1 MNPLVTLSRSGAVGV
16 IEIDHPPVN
25 ALSQAVRQ
33 QLLECFRDASADR
46 GIEAV
51 VLCCAGRTFVA
62 GADIAEFDA
71 PQIAPPDPNE
81 VSAAVEA
88 FDRPVIAALHGT
100 ALGGGLELA
109 LACHYRLALASTKL
123 GLPEVK
129 LGVLPG
135 AGGTQRLTRI
145 IGAQAALDIMTG
157 GNPIDARRAL
167 ELGIVDAV
175 VDEAPRE
182 NAIAMARRLAD
193 ERAPL
198 RRLSER
204 TPDGS
209 QLPAGFFDEYRRKL
223 PPQNRGGRA
232 AREIVRCVQAAFEL
246 TFAEGLC
253 LERAAFMAC
262 KDSPE
267 SKALRHV
274 FFAERE
280 AARIPALP
288 RGVEL
293 RPIRKIG
300 ILGAGTMGGGIAMS
314 FANAGMPVTLLDISD
329 EALMRGL
336 GIVRKNYDATAA
348 KGRITAKQADERMA
362 LIRGSC
368 DYVDL
373 GDCDLVI
380 EAAFENLDLK
390 KSICSRLGAV
400 CKPGAII
407 ATNTSTLDVDVLAQ
421 ASGRPADFL
430 GMHFFSPANVM
441 KLLEVVRGAGTSP
454 QVLATVM
461 ALAKKIGKSAVVS
474 GVCFGFIGN
483 RMLEGYLREAEF
495 LLLEG
500 ASPARI
506 DHALESFG
514 MAMGP
519 CRMIDMAGVD
529 VAAKVVLEQQ
539 KANALPDDPA
549 YRSVVQ
555 RLHELGRHGQK
566 TGAGYYR
573 YEGRAAV
580 EDPEVA
586 VLCRELASRHGIAQ
600 RSDIGDQEIVERC
613 LYPLI
618 NEGARILDEGIAQRA
633 GDIDVV
639 WVQGYGFPAYKGGP
653 MYMADEIGAA
663 EICDRMA
670 AYGARLGNAHG
681 YWNISPL
688 LTRLAATG
696 ERFAS
701 PRAKKAA
708 HDRSSSA

>member
-1 MNPLVTLSRSGAVGV
+1 MNPLVTLSRSGALGV
-16 IEIDHPPVN
+16 IEIDNPPVN
-25 ALSQAVRQ
+25 ALSQPVRQ
-33 QLLECFRDASADR
+33 HLLECLRAASADR
-46 GIEAV
+46 SIEAV

-62 GADIAEFDA
+62 GADIAEFDL
-71 PQIAPPDPNE
+71 PQIAPPDPSE
-81 VSAAVEA
+81 VSALLEA

-100 ALGGGLELA
+100 VLGGGLELA
-109 LACHYRLALASTKL
+109 LACHYRMALSSTKL

-135 AGGTQRLTRI
+135 AGGTQRLPRI
-145 IGAQAALDIMTG
+145 TGALTALDIMTS
-157 GNPIDARRAL
+157 GNAIGARRAL

-182 NAIAMARRLAD
+182 NAIEMARRVVAG
-193 ERAPL
+193 RGPL
-198 RRLSER
+198 RRVSER

-209 QLPAGFFDEYRRKL
+209 QLPAGFFDEYRRRL
-223 PPQNRGGRA
+223 PPENKGGRA
-232 AREIVRCVQAAFEL
+232 AHQIVRCVEAAFDL
-246 TFAEGLC
+246 PFADGLR

-280 AARIPALP
+280 AARIPGLRDVA
-288 RGVEL
+288 L
-293 RPIRKIG
+293 RPIRKVG
-300 ILGAGTMGGGIAMS
+300 IVGAGTMGGGIAMN
-314 FANAGMPVTLLDISD
+314 FANVGMPVTLLDISD
-329 EALMRGL
+329 VALKRGL

-348 KGRITAKQADERMA
+348 KGRITARQADERMA
-362 LIRGSC
+362 LIQGSC
-368 DYVDL
+368 DYADL

-380 EAAFENLDLK
+380 EAAFENLDIK
-390 KSICSRLGAV
+390 KSICSRLGAA
-400 CKPGAII
+400 CKPETII
-407 ATNTSTLDVDVLAQ
+407 ATNTSTLDVDALAR
-421 ASGRPADFL
+421 ASGRPAEFL
-430 GMHFFSPANVM
+430 GMHFFSPAHVM

-461 ALAKKIGKSAVVS
+461 VLAKKIGKSAVVS

-500 ASPARI
+500 ASPAQI
-506 DHALESFG
+506 DRAIEAIG

-539 KANALPDDPA
+539 KADALPDDPA
-549 YRSVVQ
+549 YRCVVR

-566 TGAGYYR
+566 TAAGYYR
-573 YEGRAAV
+573 YEGRTAV

-586 VLCRELASRHGIAQ
+586 AICRELASRHGIAQ

-633 GDIDVV
+633 SDIDVV

-653 MYMADEIGAA
+653 MYMADQLGAA
-663 EICDRMA
+663 EICGRMA
-670 AYGARLGNAHG
+670 AHGARGGNVHG
-681 YWNISPL
+681 YWDVSPL
-688 LTRLAATG
+688 LARLAATG
-696 ERFAS
+696 ERLES
-701 PRAKKAA
+701 PRSKKAA
-708 HDRSSSA
+708 HD

>member
-1 MNPLVTLSRSGAVGV
+1 MNPLVTLSRSGSIGA
-16 IEIDHPPVN
+16 IEIDNAPVN
-25 ALSQAVRQ
+25 ALSQPVRQ
-33 QLLECFRDASADR
+33 HLLESLRAASADR
-46 GIEAV
+46 SIEAV

-62 GADIAEFDA
+62 GADIAEFDL

-81 VSAAVEA
+81 VSALLEA

-100 ALGGGLELA
+100 VLGGGLELA
-109 LACHYRLALASTKL
+109 LACHYRMALSSTRL

-145 IGAQAALDIMTG
+145 TGAQVALDMMTS
-157 GNPIDARRAL
+157 GNPIGARRAL

-175 VDEAPRE
+175 VDEALRE
-182 NAIAMARRLAD
+182 NAIAMASRLVD
-193 ERAPL
+193 DRASL
-198 RRLSER
+198 RRVSER
-204 TPDGS
+204 TPDRS

-223 PPQNRGGRA
+223 PPEDKGGRA

-246 TFAEGLC
+246 PFADGLH

-280 AARIPALP
+280 ATRLP
-288 RGVEL
+288 GLSRDLEL
-293 RPIRKIG
+293 RAIHKVG
-300 ILGAGTMGGGIAMS
+300 IVGAGTMGGGIAMN
-314 FANAGMPVTLLDISD
+314 FANVGIPVMLLDVSD

-368 DYVDL
+368 DYADL

-380 EAAFENLDLK
+380 EAAFENLDIK
-390 KSICSRLGAV
+390 KSICTRLGAA

-407 ATNTSTLDVDVLAQ
+407 ATNTSTLDVDALAQ
-421 ASGRPADFL
+421 ASGRPGDFL

-500 ASPARI
+500 ASPSQI
-506 DHALESFG
+506 DRAIEAIG

-539 KANALPDDPA
+539 KAHALPDDPS
-549 YRSVVQ
+549 YRSVVR
-555 RLHELGRHGQK
+555 RLHELGRYGQK

-573 YEGRAAV
+573 YEGRTAV
-580 EDPEVA
+580 ADPEVA
-586 VLCRELASRHGIAQ
+586 LICRELALRHGIAQ
-600 RSDIGDQEIVERC
+600 RSDISSQDIVERC

-633 GDIDVV
+633 SDIDVV

-653 MYMADEIGAA
+653 MYMADRLGAA
-663 EICDRMA
+663 EICRRMA
-670 AYGARLGNAHG
+670 AHGARLGNLHG
-681 YWNISPL
+681 YWDISSL
-688 LTRLAATG
+688 LARLAATG
-696 ERFAS
+696 ERFES
-701 PRAKKAA
+701 PRSSRSA
-708 HDRSSSA
+708 HD

>member
-1 MNPLVTLSRSGAVGV
+1 MHPLVTLTRSGAVGV

-33 QLLECFRDASADR
+33 HLLECFRAASADR
-46 GIEAV
+46 DIEAL

-62 GADIAEFDA
+62 GADIAEFDL
-71 PQIAPPDPNE
+71 PQIASPDPNE
-81 VSAAVEA
+81 VSAAAEA
-88 FDRPVIAALHGT
+88 LDRPVIAALHGMV
-100 ALGGGLELA
+100 LGGGLELA

-145 IGAQAALDIMTG
+145 TGAQAALDIMIS
-157 GNPIDARRAL
+157 GNSIDARRAL
-167 ELGIVDAV
+167 ELRIIDAV
-175 VDEAPRE
+175 VDEALRD
-182 NAIAMARRLAD
+182 NAIAMARRLVA
-193 ERAPL
+193 ERASL
-198 RRLSER
+198 RRVSER
-204 TPDGS
+204 TPDRS
-209 QLPAGFFDEYRRKL
+209 LPAGLLDEYRRKL
-223 PPQNRGGRA
+223 PPEDKGGRA
-232 AREIVRCVQAAFEL
+232 AREIVRCVQAAYEL
-246 TFAEGLC
+246 PFAEGLR

-280 AARIPALP
+280 AARVAGLS
-288 RGVEL
+288 RDVAL
-293 RPIRKIG
+293 RPIREVG
-300 ILGAGTMGGGIAMS
+300 IVGAGTMGGGIAMS
-314 FANAGMPVTLLDISD
+314 FANVGLPVTLLDISD

-336 GIVRKNYDATAA
+336 GIVRKNYEATAA
-348 KGRITAKQADERMA
+348 KGRITAKQAEERVA
-362 LIRGSC
+362 LIRGSR
-368 DYVDL
+368 DYADL

-380 EAAFENLDLK
+380 EAAFEDLDIK
-390 KSICSRLGAV
+390 KAVCSRLGAA
-400 CKPGAII
+400 CKRGAII
-407 ATNTSTLDVDVLAQ
+407 ATNTSTLDVDALAE

-441 KLLEVVRGAGTSP
+441 RLLEVVRGAGTSP

-506 DHALESFG
+506 DRVIESFG

-539 KANALPDDPA
+539 KAGALPDDPA

-580 EDPEVA
+580 EDLEVA
-586 VLCRELASRHGIAQ
+586 VICRELASRHGIAQ
-600 RSDIGDQEIVERC
+600 RSDISDQEIVERC

-618 NEGARILDEGIAQRA
+618 NEGARVLEQGVAQRA
-633 GDIDVV
+633 SDIDVV

-653 MYMADEIGAA
+653 MYMADELGAA
-663 EICDRMA
+663 EICGRMEVH
-670 AYGARLGNAHG
+670 GARLGNIHG
-681 YWNISPL
+681 YWDVSPL
-688 LTRLAATG
+688 LARFAATG
-696 ERFAS
+696 ERFES
-701 PRAKKAA
+701 HPAKKAV
-708 HDRSSSA
+708 HD

>member
-1 MNPLVTLSRSGAVGV
+1 MNPLVTLSRSGALGV
-16 IEIDHPPVN
+16 IEIDNPPVN
-25 ALSQAVRQ
+25 ALSQPVRQ
-33 QLLECFRDASADR
+33 HLLECLRAASADR
-46 GIEAV
+46 NIEAV

-62 GADIAEFDA
+62 GADIAEFDL
-71 PQIAPPDPNE
+71 PQIAPPDPSE
-81 VSAAVEA
+81 VSALLEA

-100 ALGGGLELA
+100 VLGGGLELA
-109 LACHYRLALASTKL
+109 LACHYRMALSSTKL

-135 AGGTQRLTRI
+135 AGGTQRLPRI
-145 IGAQAALDIMTG
+145 TGAQTALDIMTS
-157 GNPIDARRAL
+157 GNPIGARRAL

-182 NAIAMARRLAD
+182 NAIEMARRVVAD
-193 ERAPL
+193 RAPL
-198 RRLSER
+198 RRVSER

-209 QLPAGFFDEYRRKL
+209 ELPAGFFDEYRRRL
-223 PPQNRGGRA
+223 PPENKGGRA
-232 AREIVRCVQAAFEL
+232 AHEIVRCVEAAFEL
-246 TFAEGLC
+246 PFADGLR

-280 AARIPALP
+280 AARIPGLHD
-288 RGVEL
+288 VTL
-293 RPIRKIG
+293 RPIRKVG
-300 ILGAGTMGGGIAMS
+300 IVGAGTMGGGIAMN
-314 FANAGMPVTLLDISD
+314 FANVGMPVTLLDISD
-329 EALMRGL
+329 EALKRGL

-362 LIRGSC
+362 LIQGSC
-368 DYVDL
+368 DYADL

-380 EAAFENLDLK
+380 EAAFENLDIK
-390 KSICSRLGAV
+390 KSICSRLGAA
-400 CKPGAII
+400 CKPETII
-407 ATNTSTLDVDVLAQ
+407 ATNTSTLDVDALAQ

-483 RMLEGYLREAEF
+483 RMLECYLREAEF

-506 DHALESFG
+506 DRAIEAIG

-539 KANALPDDPA
+539 KADALPDDPA
-549 YRSVVQ
+549 YRCVVR

-566 TGAGYYR
+566 TAAGYYR
-573 YEGRAAV
+573 YEGRTAV

-586 VLCRELASRHGIAQ
+586 AICRELASRHGIAQ
-600 RSDIGDQEIVERC
+600 RSEIGDQEIVERC

-633 GDIDVV
+633 SDIDVV
-639 WVQGYGFPAYKGGP
+639 WVHGYGFPPYKGGP
-653 MYMADEIGAA
+653 MYMADEWGAA
-663 EICDRMA
+663 EICGRMA
-670 AYGARLGNAHG
+670 AHGARRGNVHG
-681 YWNISPL
+681 YWDVSPL
-688 LTRLAATG
+688 LARLAAAG
-696 ERFAS
+696 QRFES
-701 PRAKKAA
+701 L
-708 HDRSSSA
+708 H

>member
-1 MNPLVTLSRSGAVGV
+1 MNPLVTLSRSGALGV
-16 IEIDHPPVN
+16 IEIDNPPVN
-25 ALSQAVRQ
+25 ALSQPVRQ
-33 QLLECFRDASADR
+33 HLLECLRAASADR
-46 GIEAV
+46 SIEAV

-62 GADIAEFDA
+62 GADIAEFDL
-71 PQIAPPDPNE
+71 PQIAPPDPSE
-81 VSAAVEA
+81 VSALLEA

-100 ALGGGLELA
+100 VLGGGLELA
-109 LACHYRLALASTKL
+109 LACHYRMALSSTKL

-135 AGGTQRLTRI
+135 AGGTQRLPRI
-145 IGAQAALDIMTG
+145 TGARTALDIMTS
-157 GNPIDARRAL
+157 GNPIGARRAL

-182 NAIAMARRLAD
+182 NAIEMARRVVAD
-193 ERAPL
+193 RAPL
-198 RRLSER
+198 RRISER

-209 QLPAGFFDEYRRKL
+209 QLRAGFFDEYRRRL
-223 PPQNRGGRA
+223 PPENKGGRA
-232 AREIVRCVQAAFEL
+232 AHQIVRCVEAAFEL
-246 TFAEGLC
+246 PFADGLR

-280 AARIPALP
+280 AARIPGLRDVA
-288 RGVEL
+288 L
-293 RPIRKIG
+293 RPIRKVG
-300 ILGAGTMGGGIAMS
+300 IVGAGTMGGGIAMN
-314 FANAGMPVTLLDISD
+314 FANVGMPVTLLDISD
-329 EALMRGL
+329 EALKRGL
-336 GIVRKNYDATAA
+336 GTVRKNYDATAA

-362 LIRGSC
+362 LIQGSC
-368 DYVDL
+368 DYADL

-380 EAAFENLDLK
+380 EAAFENLDIK
-390 KSICSRLGAV
+390 KSICSRLGAA

-407 ATNTSTLDVDVLAQ
+407 ATNTSTLDVDALAQ

-461 ALAKKIGKSAVVS
+461 VLARKIGKSAVVS

-483 RMLEGYLREAEF
+483 CMLEGYLREAEF

-500 ASPARI
+500 ASPAQI
-506 DHALESFG
+506 DRAIEAIG

-529 VAAKVVLEQQ
+529 VAAKVVLERH
-539 KANALPDDPA
+539 KADALPDDPA
-549 YRSVVQ
+549 YRCVVR

-566 TGAGYYR
+566 TAAGYYR
-573 YEGRAAV
+573 YEGRTAV

-586 VLCRELASRHGIAQ
+586 AICRELASRHGIAQ
-600 RSDIGDQEIVERC
+600 RSEIGDQEIVERC

-633 GDIDVV
+633 SDIDVV
-639 WVQGYGFPAYKGGP
+639 WVHGYGFPPYKGGP
-653 MYMADEIGAA
+653 MYMADEWGAA
-663 EICDRMA
+663 EICGRMA
-670 AYGARLGNAHG
+670 AHGARRGNVHG
-681 YWNISPL
+681 YWDVSPL
-688 LTRLAATG
+688 LARLAAAG
-696 ERFAS
+696 QRFES
-701 PRAKKAA
+701 L
-708 HDRSSSA
+708 H